1 MLRQIIAWFL
11 AVVDASLPREL
22 MAQGRVAY
30 FFHWLAI
37 MTLIVLTACVVR
49 KAAEKVAIRADVSD
63 IVGFSRADKA
73 EKVARRICPDSCTP
87 RSAVA
92 QVNHW
97 DVKDKRQRRELMKAQ
112 SLQSRRSVAAL
123 EHAAELRYTETLL
136 MDLVR
141 NVTRQFGGGFVY
153 APGLRTAFRPLVMIT
168 AAAAVLWVKPI
179 PHQPDTMRSIVME
192 VWQTTTGVTPSRLLP
207 VVLLLV
213 GVLVVTRP
221 STLIDVIRARD
232 EAAKDA
238 NRLLAELSGRL
249 MTLEIA
255 VYRWR
260 KQLLATRELLIQEW
274 VNGSSGGEYQWHH
287 AGGVNQVVERGWD
300 KLDDAYSR
308 NKVSQGMEKHTEE
321 LRAAIQQIAHL
332 KDKIGDRSLYPVVWR
347 MTARVSTSFW
357 ALELRSD
364 YGRGKNLER
373 AYYTPQ
379 SVVRFLESEKHMA
392 VRPTEKGDQL
402 ALRFYEESLEKAAYN
417 IVRVLD
423 YYAAELMVQ
432 ERHLRRVRI
441 FLTKRVV
448 GSFWTRT
455 LSAVQK

>member
-1 MLRQIIAWFL
+1 
-11 AVVDASLPREL
+11 
-22 MAQGRVAY
+22 MA
-30 FFHWLAI
+30 
-37 MTLIVLTACVVR
+37 
-49 KAAEKVAIRADVSD
+49 E
-63 IVGFSRADKA
+63 
-73 EKVARRICPDSCTP
+73 
-87 RSAVA
+87 AVA
-92 QVNHW
+92 GN
-97 DVKDKRQRRELMKAQ
+97 
-112 SLQSRRSVAAL
+112 SR
-123 EHAAELRYTETLL
+123 
-136 MDLVR
+136 
-141 NVTRQFGGGFVY
+141 
-153 APGLRTAFRPLVMIT
+153 
-168 AAAAVLWVKPI
+168 
-179 PHQPDTMRSIVME
+179 
-192 VWQTTTGVTPSRLLP
+192 TTHSR
-207 VVLLLV
+207 V
-213 GVLVVTRP
+213 
-221 STLIDVIRARD
+221 
-232 EAAKDA
+232 
-238 NRLLAELSGRL
+238 
-249 MTLEIA
+249 
-255 VYRWR
+255 
-260 KQLLATRELLIQEW
+260 